1 MQSLRNQI
9 NQTLNELDQYESK
22 QTKSGATKLRKELM
36 MLSKECGLARKSA
49 LESAKAMPVK
59 KREKKVVEQTDE
71 EPVQES
77 PSSDGDDE
85 QEVVEEPKEKGR
97 KKK

>member
-1 MQSLRNQI
+1 MEALRNQI

-36 MLSKECGLARKSA
+36 MLSKECGLARKVA
-49 LESAKAMPVK
+49 LESAKSIPVK
-59 KREKKVVEQTDE
+59 TRVKKEKPSDDE
-71 EPVQES
+71 EPVPES

-85 QEVVEEPKEKGR
+85 QEVV
-97 KKK
+97 